1 MQTALRS
8 LLGSAVLVLL
18 ATPLFAQ
25 GAVRRV
31 PEGGSELAYAAL
43 AGVSCLGAIWYRV
56 RRKMQ

>member
-1 MQTALRS
+1 MQTILRNS
-8 LLGSAVLVLL
+8 FVGLVVSVLL

-25 GAVRRV
+25 SVHRV
-31 PEGGSELAYAAL
+31 PEGGSELAYAAV